1 MKQSTVLA
9 VILAVLVVFSAVQ
22 AYQVTALKSQ
32 LQDAK
37 LSLGTSSSSLRVK
50 QTTSPALT
58 QSAANLPAMVGG
70 C

>member
-9 VILAVLVVFSAVQ
+9 VILAVLVIFSAVQ

-32 LQDAK
+32 IRDAQF
-37 LSLGTSSSSLRVK
+37 SLGASSSSVRVK
-50 QTTSPALT
+50 QTTSPALAT
-58 QSAANLPAMVGG
+58 AANLPAMVGG

>member
-32 LQDAK
+32 IRDAQF
-37 LSLGTSSSSLRVK
+37 SLGASSSSSRVK
-50 QTTSPALT
+50 QTTSPGLT
-58 QSAANLPAMVGG
+58 QSASNLPAMVGG